1 MTPTSTLLRTAAAT
15 ALVAALMAP
24 LPAAA
29 TDADTVV
36 ARVGDTEIT
45 MGHVVGLMAR
55 LPQEYRQLPDQT
67 LFDGIVQQLV
77 EQAAIVQMLEEPL
90 NRRLQVDLDNSRRE
104 VIVNDTLARVL
115 DGAVTEDELEALH
128 AERYLDAEPE
138 QEFNAAHI
146 LVSSEETA
154 QALRDQL
161 EEGADFGHLAR
172 ENSRDPGS
180 AEGGGALGW
189 FRAEQM
195 VEPFAEAVLG
205 LEPGQISDPVQS
217 QFGWHIIR
225 LDDRRSADAP
235 SLEEVRDQLVAEL
248 QRQAITDHVAAARE
262 ATTVEITTDGIDPAL
277 IRDQTILD
285 D

>member
-1 MTPTSTLLRTAAAT
+1 MTSTSTLSRTAAT
-15 ALVAALMAP
+15 LALVAGLMAP

-55 LPQEYRQLPDQT
+55 LPREFQQMPDQA

-77 EQAAIVQMLEEPL
+77 EQSAVVQSVEEPL

-115 DGAVTEDELEALH
+115 DGAVTEEGLEALY

-138 QEFNAAHI
+138 QQFNAAHI
-146 LVSSEETA
+146 LVPTEEE
-154 QALRDQL
+154 ALALL
-161 EEGADFGHLAR
+161 EEIEGGADFGHLAQ
-172 ENSRDPGS
+172 EHSGDPGS
-180 AEGGGALGW
+180 AENGGSLGW
-189 FRAEQM
+189 FQAGQM
-195 VEPFAEAVLG
+195 VPPFEEAVRE
-205 LEPGQISDPVQS
+205 LEPGEVSAPVET
-217 QFGWHIIR
+217 QFGWHLIR

-235 SLEEVRDQLVAEL
+235 PLDAVRDELTAEL
-248 QRQAITDHVAAARE
+248 QRQAITAYVAAARE
-262 ATTVEITTDGIDPAL
+262 ATTVEMMVEGIDPAL
-277 IRDQTILD
+277 IRDQSILD

>member
-1 MTPTSTLLRTAAAT
+1 MTSTSTLSRTAAT
-15 ALVAALMAP
+15 LALVAGLMAP

-55 LPQEYRQLPDQT
+55 LPREFQQMPDQA

-77 EQAAIVQMLEEPL
+77 EQSAVVQSVEEPL

-115 DGAVTEDELEALH
+115 DGAVTEEGLEALY

-138 QEFNAAHI
+138 QQFNAAHI
-146 LVSSEETA
+146 LVPTEEE
-154 QALRDQL
+154 ALALL
-161 EEGADFGHLAR
+161 EEIEGGADFGHLAQ
-172 ENSRDPGS
+172 EHSGDPGS
-180 AEGGGALGW
+180 AENGGSLGW
-189 FRAEQM
+189 FQAGQM
-195 VEPFAEAVLG
+195 VPPFEEAVRE
-205 LEPGQISDPVQS
+205 LEPGEVSAPVET
-217 QFGWHIIR
+217 QFGWHLIR

-235 SLEEVRDQLVAEL
+235 PLDAVRDELTAEL
-248 QRQAITDHVAAARE
+248 QRQAITAHVAAARE
-262 ATTVEITTDGIDPAL
+262 ATTVEMMVEGIDPAL
-277 IRDQTILD
+277 IRDQSILD